1 MRVTGRAEPNVVP
14 RLRTGAMR
22 GPVGDYFHD
31 GHGVSDQQHIGE
43 KVQTTGLT
51 DAAVDQLGVVAAAL
65 RKVTIKCER
74 HLLRSGGTDTAF
86 LARPQG
92 GDPPRTGRNLFG

>member
-1 MRVTGRAEPNVVP
+1 
-14 RLRTGAMR
+14 MR

>member
-1 MRVTGRAEPNVVP
+1 
-14 RLRTGAMR
+14 MR

-51 DAAVDQLGVVAAAL
+51 DAAVDQLKRHLAYAAPTRPAAL
-65 RKVTIKCER
+65 NE
-74 HLLRSGGTDTAF
+74 
-86 LARPQG
+86 
-92 GDPPRTGRNLFG
+92 FGNC

>member
-1 MRVTGRAEPNVVP
+1 
-14 RLRTGAMR
+14 MR

-65 RKVTIKCER
+65 RRVTIRLPGKTSKGNV
-74 HLLRSGGTDTAF
+74 SGESHQAC
-86 LARPQG
+86 
-92 GDPPRTGRNLFG
+92 NLECM